1 MPLPVQGMLPPP
13 HGIPPPLMG
22 IDDQGDI
29 GLANPPIGELPGIPK
44 AEAPGMPNGE
54 APGMPNGETPGMP
67 KGDAPGMPNPE
78 PGIDAG
84 QLPKDD
90 CPGIPEPH
98 DPDAAEDQS
107 PSSPLLRCLRPRSTS
122 PIASIAPSIASNM
135 AVPRSLNSAAGI
147 GADVHASTRATT
159 NGARFMKVPLRPCSR
174 DGVPADTGSSRC

>member
-1 MPLPVQGMLPPP
+1 
-13 HGIPPPLMG
+13 MG

-54 APGMPNGETPGMP
+54 APGMP

-78 PGIDAG
+78 LGIDAG

-147 GADVHASTRATT
+147 GAEVHASTRATT

-174 DGVPADTGSSRC
+174 DGMPADTGSSRC